1 MLQPRKFKK
10 EVYSSLN
17 YSFNVMA
24 FVSETVM
31 CLLAFA
37 WQVHPNYPLIL
48 IGNRDEFYARPA
60 QAINYWHDAP
70 CILAGRDEQE
80 GGTWLGVTK
89 DGRWAAL
96 TNYREPNA
104 PKGLLSRGHLVAE
117 FLKADSEPLVYA
129 QQIFS
134 QKEQYSGFN
143 LLIGNREQVS
153 VVSNRGT
160 EPQLLNKGIYGLSN
174 QLLDSP
180 WPKTQRLKAGLSQL
194 MQQDDFDL
202 QQALLLLQDQTQP
215 LDEQLPDTGV
225 GLVWERLLATAFI
238 KSPVYGTRASSILL
252 LGKNNIQLTEQ
263 TWVNGEKG
271 ELKQLGF
278 SIKA

>member
-1 MLQPRKFKK
+1 
-10 EVYSSLN
+10 
-17 YSFNVMA
+17 
-24 FVSETVM
+24 M

-60 QAINYWHDAP
+60 QAIDYWQDAP
-70 CILAGRDEQE
+70 FILAGRDEQE

-104 PKGLLSRGHLVAE
+104 PKGSLSRGHLVAG
-117 FLKADSEPLVYA
+117 FLKADSEPLAYA
-129 QQIFS
+129 QQVFT
-134 QKEQYSGFN
+134 QAEQYSGFN
-143 LLIGNREQVS
+143 LLVGNKQQVA

-160 EPQLLNKGIYGLSN
+160 EPQLLNQGIYGLSN

-194 MQQDDFDL
+194 MQHDHFDL

-215 LDEQLPDTGV
+215 DDADLPNTGV

-238 KSPVYGTRASSILL
+238 KSPIYGTRASSILL

-263 TWVNGEKG
+263 TWLSGEQG

-278 SIKA
+278 SINTFIL

>member
-1 MLQPRKFKK
+1 
-10 EVYSSLN
+10 
-17 YSFNVMA
+17 MA
-24 FVSETVM
+24 FVREMVM

-37 WQVHPNYPLIL
+37 WQVHPDYPLIL

-60 QAINYWHDAP
+60 QAIDYWQDAP
-70 CILAGRDEQE
+70 YILAGRDEQE

-104 PKGLLSRGHLVAE
+104 AKGLLSRGHLVAE
-117 FLKADSEPLVYA
+117 FLKADSEPLAYA

-134 QKEQYSGFN
+134 QAEQYSGFN
-143 LLIGNREQVS
+143 LLIGNREQVA

-160 EPQLLNKGIYGLSN
+160 EPQLLTQGIYGLSN

-194 MQQDDFDL
+194 VKQDSFDI
-202 QQALLLLQDQTQP
+202 QQALLLLQDTTQP
-215 LDEQLPDTGV
+215 DDADLPDTGV

-238 KSPVYGTRASSILL
+238 KSPIYGTRASSILL
-252 LGKNNIQLTEQ
+252 LGKNTIQLTEQ
-263 TWVNGEKG
+263 TWLSGERG

-278 SIKA
+278 NA

>member
-1 MLQPRKFKK
+1 
-10 EVYSSLN
+10 
-17 YSFNVMA
+17 
-24 FVSETVM
+24 M

-37 WQVHPNYPLIL
+37 WQVHPYYPLIL

-60 QAINYWHDAP
+60 QAIAYWQDVP
-70 CILAGRDEQE
+70 FILAGRDEQE
-80 GGTWLGVTK
+80 GGTWLGVTN

-117 FLKADSEPLVYA
+117 FLKAQVEPLAYA

-134 QKEQYSGFN
+134 QAEQYSGFN
-143 LLIGNREQVS
+143 LLIGNREQVA

-160 EPQLLNKGIYGLSN
+160 EPQLLKKGIYGLSN

-194 MQQDDFDL
+194 VKQNSFDIE
-202 QQALLLLQDQTQP
+202 QALLLLQDTTQP
-215 LDEQLPDTGV
+215 NDADLPDTGV

-238 KSPVYGTRASSILL
+238 KSPIYGTRASSILL
-252 LGKNNIQLTEQ
+252 LGKNTIQLTEQ
-263 TWVNGEKG
+263 TWLNGERA

-278 SIKA
+278 NA